1 MVMGEFTQETDLLV
15 IGGGPGGYAAA
26 FRAADLGMDV
36 MMVDIAERPGGVCL
50 HRGCIP
56 SKTYLHLAE
65 LINDARSA
73 GVMGLGF
80 DAPRIDLEAMRA
92 WKGKVVDQLAQGLV
106 TLTEKRG
113 VQYIQGRA
121 VFEDDRHVRIKGRD
135 ALRVTF
141 KNAII
146 AAGSHAIALPGSDF
160 GQRGRIMSSNGALK
174 LTDIPE
180 RLLVVGG
187 GYVGLELGI
196 VYSALGSR
204 ITLIEVGD
212 RLLPGV
218 DTDLVAPLKKRLND
232 EFETLLFNSRVTD
245 LDATDAG
252 VAARIEV
259 QGETTTIDVNRV
271 LVAIGRRPNTERLGL
286 ETAGVQ
292 LDARGFITVDDRQRT
307 SVPHIYAIGD
317 IVGGVMLA
325 HKAMYEGKVAAEV
338 IAGHPS
344 AFDVRAIPAVVYT
357 DPQIAWAGM
366 TEEEAREQGRAVAV
380 EKFPWKF
387 SGRAL
392 TTGAPAGLTKMIIE
406 ADTRRVVGVGI
417 CGRGAEGLIAEGVL
431 AIEMGA
437 MAEDVALSMHAH
449 PTLSETEGE
458 TAEIFLGA
466 ATHVLPKKLP
476 GPPLD

>member
-26 FRAADLGMDV
+26 FRAADLGLDV

-65 LINDARSA
+65 LIHDARHA
-73 GVMGLGF
+73 GPMGVSF
-80 DAPRIDLEAMRA
+80 DPPRLDLAAMRA
-92 WKGKVVDQLAQGLV
+92 WKGQVVDQLARGLV

-113 VQYIQGRA
+113 IQYIQGRA

-146 AAGSHAIALPGSDF
+146 AAGSHATALPGTDF
-160 GQRGRIMSSNGALK
+160 GQGGRIMSSTGALNI
-174 LTDIPE
+174 TDIPE
-180 RLLVVGG
+180 TLLVVGG
-187 GYVGLELGI
+187 GYVGLELGM
-196 VYSALGSR
+196 VYAALGSR
-204 ITLIEVGD
+204 ITLVEVGD

-218 DTDLVAPLKKRLND
+218 DADLVAPLKKRLND
-232 EFETLLFNSRVTD
+232 AFEALLFNSRVTR
-245 LDATDAG
+245 LDASEHG
-252 VAARIEV
+252 VEV
-259 QGETTTIDVNRV
+259 QIESGDGAASLAVDRV
-271 LVAIGRRPNTERLGL
+271 LVAIGRQPNTATLGL
-286 ETAGVQ
+286 ETTGVQ
-292 LDARGFITVDDRQRT
+292 LDERGFIRVDDQQRT
-307 SVPHIYAIGD
+307 AIPHIYAVGD
-317 IVGGVMLA
+317 IAGGVMLA
-325 HKAMYEGKVAAEV
+325 HKAMVEGKIAAEV
-338 IAGHPS
+338 VAGRPS

-357 DPQIAWAGM
+357 DPQIAWAGI
-366 TEEEAREQGRAVAV
+366 TEEDARRQGLAVAV

-392 TTGAPAGLTKMIIE
+392 TTGTPAGLTKMIID
-406 ADTRRVVGVGI
+406 AGTRRVLGVGI
-417 CGRGAEGLIAEGVL
+417 TGRGAEGLIAEGVL

-437 MAEDVALSMHAH
+437 LAEDVALSMHAH

-466 ATHVLPKKLP
+466 ATHILPKK
-476 GPPLD
+476 